1 MKKLL
6 LTGVAALLLATG
18 TAHAGEGAPADE
30 ALIDT
35 WKRTKIL
42 PTPYLPPV
50 RPGLIWVWRPPP
62 EYDKP
67 FDGSVAIQEFRG
79 EQMKGVCWGRVVA
92 CAKFI
97 MGKPSICIVNL
108 LIDFIK
114 PPLNRKEM
122 IRHEIGHCNG
132 WPGTHPDSKWE
143 WVDDPEE
150 PPPSNEPEGPPIPMT
165 IIKKAP

>member
-97 MGKPSICIVNL
+97 MGKPSICLSIL
-108 LIDFIK
+108 LNHHSTAK
-114 PPLNRKEM
+114 R
-122 IRHEIGHCNG
+122 
-132 WPGTHPDSKWE
+132 
-143 WVDDPEE
+143 
-150 PPPSNEPEGPPIPMT
+150 
-165 IIKKAP
+165 